1 MSCAHQGEGGWKE
14 LSGKL
19 EPAQYI
25 ARHDHKWKL
34 QNKGRRTNVGKN
46 SFLNRTSR
54 DWNALPK
61 EVFEVENRVSFR
73 CKLNT
78 LTV

>member
-1 MSCAHQGEGGWKE
+1 MNKE
-14 LSGKL
+14 
-19 EPAQYI
+19 
-25 ARHDHKWKL
+25 
-34 QNKGRRTNVGKN
+34 RRTNVGKN

-61 EVFEVENRVSFR
+61 EAFEVENRASF
-73 CKLNT
+73 KHTLNT